1 LTLIKVV
8 QLSFLSAISGGGGV
22 LMPKHIFL
30 KSILSSV
37 LAVTAVSAEAQ
48 QVMSGTQCAV
58 ENSTG
63 RLGADLRRTVVITDP
78 EVFENNTFSL
88 ERTLGAILTSTVRAD
103 PQNVAAI
110 EAQKKL
116 VNTPAERISL
126 LTSMIRSF
134 RVAERVNPDSTV
146 AMSVRLRPNEAA
158 LDPLK
163 LLTPQ
168 DPEGMRPVGLFNR
181 LDLAPANFKYCGE
194 HRIVYAKGDPV
205 GPTDR
210 FLVIFE
216 AAVDNPD
223 PQNRPEGCLGIARF
237 WDSLKGKTGQELRTA
252 LEKFYFEGD
261 TDGNGTPDFQPVIH
275 HQHFGLPFGQV
286 RGNLFVT
293 GGNVANNPW
302 MLREWR
308 VSVSPDGS
316 AVFVSDTVKANPHP
330 ALYGTAEANDVE
342 GFGDLRFDFQDEFV
356 RVHVRELIETD
367 LRAQREGI
375 IATPTDLFAGVGAR
389 FPNRFNKFESV
400 SQGDGDDPLK
410 KAANTGLPASID
422 TEMRNF
428 KLPQGSALTPQHI
441 LARAGAV
448 SCGGCHQF
456 SVGQDIAPNVKWP
469 PTAPGRFTHVTE
481 NRELSEALEKHF
493 LPARCENLS
502 NFLKRAA
509 PATSTVASGPTTS
522 VSAAPQASGPA
533 PTTPAPSSAGTAA
546 SAPREPPTAA
556 AKARQALTRVAPAES
571 RVEQLEA
578 VRNLEEQVQTARR
591 QDRQEAGAFTTYRRP
606 H

>member
-1 LTLIKVV
+1 
-8 QLSFLSAISGGGGV
+8 
-22 LMPKHIFL
+22 M
-30 KSILSSV
+30 LSSALV
-37 LAVTAVSAEAQ
+37 LTTVAAEAQ
-48 QVMSGTQCAV
+48 QAMYNAQCAIESGTGQL
-58 ENSTG
+58 
-63 RLGADLRRTVVITDP
+63 RMDLRRTVVITDP
-78 EVFENNTFSL
+78 EVFQNDAFSL
-88 ERTLGAILTSTVRAD
+88 ERTLGAILTSAVSTNSQD
-103 PQNVAAI
+103 AAAT

-134 RVAERVNPDSTV
+134 RVADRVNPDSKV
-146 AMSVRLRPNEAA
+146 AMPARPRPNEAA

-168 DPEGMRPVGLFNR
+168 DAEGMRPVGLFNR
-181 LDLAPANFKYCGE
+181 LDVAPANFKYCGE
-194 HRIVYAKGDPV
+194 HRVVYAKGDPV
-205 GPTDR
+205 ERTNR
-210 FLVIFE
+210 FLLIFE

-252 LEKFYFEGD
+252 LEKFYYEGD
-261 TDGNGTPDFQPVIH
+261 TNGDGTADIQPVIH

-293 GGNVANNPW
+293 GGDISNNPW

-316 AVFVSDTVKANPHP
+316 AVFVPDTVKANPHP
-330 ALYGTAEANDVE
+330 ALYGTAAANEVE
-342 GFGDLRFDFQDEFV
+342 GFGDLRFDFQDDFV
-356 RVHVRELIETD
+356 RIHVRELIETE
-367 LRAQREGI
+367 LRAQRDEK
-375 IATPTDLFAGVGAR
+375 TPAPTELFAGVGAR
-389 FPNRFNKFESV
+389 FSNRSNTFESV

-410 KAANTGLPASID
+410 RAENTGLPTD
-422 TEMRNF
+422 VGTELKNF
-428 KLPQGSALTPQHI
+428 RLPQGSTLTPQHI

-469 PTAPGRFTHVTE
+469 AAAPGGFTHVTE
-481 NRELSEALEKHF
+481 KRELSEALEKHF
-493 LPARCENLS
+493 LPARCENLN
-502 NFLKRAA
+502 NFLNKAA
-509 PATSTVASGPTTS
+509 PTTTTVASGSTTS
-522 VSAAPQASGPA
+522 VSAPAQPAAPPVAAQPV
-533 PTTPAPSSAGTAA
+533 PPSTAGMTAGA
-546 SAPREPPTAA
+546 TQGPPTAA

-571 RVEQLEA
+571 RFERLEA
-578 VRNLEEQVQTARR
+578 VRDLEEQVQTARR
-591 QDRQEAGAFTTYRRP
+591 QDRQEAGAFMTYRRP